1 MIDLHKKF
9 DLIHMVRYQKLSS
22 GNHACVNFII
32 FFCYDVDDAAIAWI
46 EKKYSFFGNHTLNHN
61 PLEKSRVKTVYICAI
76 VLKQLEI

>member
-46 EKKYSFFGNHTLNHN
+46 EKNN